1 MLILKELN
9 NIGRKERNK
18 IKLIKTKLMQQL
30 LITFLENFFFKYKMK

>member
-30 LITFLENFFFKYKMK
+30 